1 MLWLSHS
8 QANMQ
13 SVRKTSTMGRQK
25 PDKCEGVFELRERGS
40 KKRWVKRYLEL
51 ELAQLHVYKEKGGK
65 YVTSI
70 ALRGSEVSLDSNTVL
85 AVQCASEAW
94 NIKCETAEDAAALCK
109 IMAQRSSGK
118 LDF

>member
-1 MLWLSHS
+1 
-8 QANMQ
+8 MQ
-13 SVRKTSTMGRQK
+13 NVRKTSTLGRPK
-25 PDKCEGVFELRERGS
+25 PDRFEGMFEIREGGP

-51 ELAQLHVYKEKGGK
+51 ELAQLHVYKDKGGK

-70 ALRGSEVSLDSNTVL
+70 ALRGAQVSVESSTVL
-85 AVQCASEAW
+85 VVQCASEVW
-94 NIKCETAEDAAALCK
+94 NIKCGSAEDTTALAK

>member
-1 MLWLSHS
+1 MRSIQRS
-8 QANMQ
+8 CVCQY
-13 SVRKTSTMGRQK
+13 VG
-25 PDKCEGVFELRERGS
+25 GVSPINAAYLPIPIGS

-70 ALRGSEVSLDSNTVL
+70 ALRGSEVRLESSTVL
-85 AVQCASEAW
+85 VVQCAREVW
-94 NIKCETAEDAAALCK
+94 NVRCESAEDAASLCK

>member
-1 MLWLSHS
+1 
-8 QANMQ
+8 MQ
-13 SVRKTSTMGRQK
+13 NVRKTSTLGRPK
-25 PDKCEGVFELRERGS
+25 LDKCEGVFEIREGGS

-70 ALRGSEVSLDSNTVL
+70 ALRGSEVRLESSTVL
-85 AVQCASEAW
+85 VVQCAREVW
-94 NIKCETAEDAAALCK
+94 NVRCESAEDATSLCK